1 MTDEQILQAMKSMLE
16 PIQERLDSF
25 EKGQQEIKERVTKIE
40 VTQEN
45 DTSKRLDLLM
55 EAQQEAA
62 AKLQKLGRIE
72 STLDTVKSD
81 TEIIKSVVT
90 EHSKSIRELKAVK

>member
-16 PIQERLDSF
+16 PIQERLDSL
-25 EKGQQEIKERVTKIE
+25 EKGHQEIKERVTKIE

-62 AKLQKLGRIE
+62 AMHAILSWYRH
-72 STLDTVKSD
+72 
-81 TEIIKSVVT
+81 IKQT
-90 EHSKSIRELKAVK
+90 RGGWQE

>member
-1 MTDEQILQAMKSMLE
+1 MMLEEKDLQAIAQLMDMKLQ
-16 PIQERLDSF
+16 PIKEDIH
-25 EKGQQEIKERVTKIE
+25 EIKTRVTKIE
-40 VTQEN
+40 VIQEN
-45 DTSKRLDLLM
+45 DTGKRLDLLM